1 MNQMPQPNSSDHPLN
16 QVITHLDPTNPEDDD
31 IITNLDSIRDEIRNE
46 FPTPMSIVDT
56 YRNGLID
63 YAWMSGGFNEE
74 ELAEI
79 LAESDRRNQEEK
91 ENSTLK

>member
-1 MNQMPQPNSSDHPLN
+1 MNQMPQPNNIAPPLN
-16 QVITHLDPTNPEDDD
+16 QVIAHLDPTDPEDND
-31 IITNLDSIRDEIRNE
+31 IITNLDSIREKIRKE

-56 YRNGLID
+56 YRKGLID

-79 LAESDRRNQEEK
+79 LAECDRRNKEEA
-91 ENSTLK
+91 SLQ